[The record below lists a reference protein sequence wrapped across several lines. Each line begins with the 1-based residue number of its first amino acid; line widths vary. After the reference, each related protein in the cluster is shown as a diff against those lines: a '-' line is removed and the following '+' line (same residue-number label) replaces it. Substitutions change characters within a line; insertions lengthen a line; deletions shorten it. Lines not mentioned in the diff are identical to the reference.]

1 MKHGNDEVSSA
12 ICSFRDPTVLDR
24 LLEISELFQRDM
36 AREFD
41 GTSPPTARTR
51 VLWDLAHSGPSTQ
64 QALATRLEVSA
75 RNITGSSTRSTA
87 GYVDRVAASDRS
99 RRVVLGPSPRP
110 RRPSHAR
117 DAARP
122 RGAQRALLAAVAP
135 ADREALVR
143 GVDAVAARLREL
155 VAAAEAGARRPTC
168 KGGAA

>member
-1 MKHGNDEVSSA
+1 MKYHQHMSPE
-12 ICSFRDPTVLDR
+12 PTVLDR

-41 GTSPPTARTR
+41 GTSLSTARTR

-75 RNITGSSTRSTA
+75 RNITGLVDALETA
-87 GYVDRVAASDRS
+87 GYVARAPHPTDRRA
-99 RRVVLGPSPRP
+99 VLVTLTPSATELMREMQ
-110 RRPSHAR
+110 R
-117 DAARP
+117 DHEELSST
-122 RGAQRALLAAVAP
+122 LLAAVAP
-135 ADREALVR
+135 SDRDAFVR

-155 VAAAEAGARRPTC
+155 VAAAEAGRTTAHP